1 MRTLVFQSYR
11 AVDVPPALERAM
23 ASVREWARPR
33 DHDYERIDDR
43 FFDVL
48 PAWYRQRV
56 GDHKLVLANLAR
68 LLVAKRAL
76 DDGYDR
82 AIWVDADVVVYAPD
96 AFDVLPDRGF
106 ALARETWVE
115 RRGFDLV
122 AEFKVNNAVC
132 AFDRGNPFLDYAI
145 FAHEALVRDRP
156 ERVYRFGTSTAML
169 TRLHMASPLPLLD
182 DVAVLTPAMLHELA
196 ATGDGPALR
205 ELVRRHGTPMH
216 AANLGW
222 SLAGVP
228 HNGIVAT
235 PAHYEAA
242 VERLIAT
249 RGGPLAEAR
258 PHAPAASSAQSRGT
272 R

>member
-23 ASVREWARPR
+23 GSVRDWARSR
-33 DHDYERIDDR
+33 GHAYERMDDR

-56 GDHKLVLANLAR
+56 GDHKPVLANLAR
-68 LLVAKRAL
+68 LIVARNAL
-76 DDGYDR
+76 DAGHER
-82 AIWVDADVVVYAPD
+82 AIWIDADVVVFAPD
-96 AFDVLPDRGF
+96 AFDVAPELGF
-106 ALARETWVE
+106 ALSRETWVE

-156 ERVYRFGTSTAML
+156 ERVFRFGTSTALL
-169 TRLHMASPLPLLD
+169 TRLHMASPLPLLHD
-182 DVAVLTPAMLHELA
+182 LAVLTPAMLHELA
-196 ATGDGPALR
+196 NIGDGPALR
-205 ELVRRHGTPMH
+205 ELARRHDAPMH

-222 SLAGVP
+222 SLVGVP
-228 HNGIVAT
+228 HNGVVAT
-235 PAHYEAA
+235 PAHFDAA

-249 RGGPLAEAR
+249 RGGMLAAAR